1 MLIISI
7 VDILAQ
13 LCLLIFSYFDKQGCS
28 LNFSSECGNEPK
40 INEDDLIFTVAINI
54 IFRYIFS
61 RLLLTVYIYPHHLIS
76 MIVTIISFIPL
87 IIFNIITIYRGEQKS
102 ETYIYILLNILMTI
116 IYAFE
121 DIMNKITL
129 NQALVRPYDLMFYK
143 AVFQIPLFIV
153 TITIVYLIDVN
164 FKNKYTITLLDY
176 ILKNKSKWLN
186 RLLYRL
192 SFIISNIFRT
202 LSLISIIE
210 ILSPNHLSILKSV
223 EFVTLASLSLVK
235 NLIYNKINKIENDTD
250 NEFYIIE
257 LICCI
262 FLMFASAI
270 HNEIIIINRCNLAK
284 ETIYYKNYLQE
295 NDIIDNEIEKIEK
308 IVKEN
313 ETDFLFG
320 NNINE

>member
-1 MLIISI
+1 
-7 VDILAQ
+7 
-13 LCLLIFSYFDKQGCS
+13 
-28 LNFSSECGNEPK
+28 
-40 INEDDLIFTVAINI
+40 
-54 IFRYIFS
+54 
-61 RLLLTVYIYPHHLIS
+61 
-76 MIVTIISFIPL
+76 
-87 IIFNIITIYRGEQKS
+87 
-102 ETYIYILLNILMTI
+102 MTI

-284 ETIYYKNYLQE
+284 KTIYYKNYLQE